1 MATFDYRCTATD
13 CPGAGRFEVRLP
25 VGTAPPATACP
36 RCGTDAVR
44 VFTPVR
50 LASAPAAV
58 MAALDR
64 AERSRTEP
72 EVVSSP
78 PPALRPGTRGPASAR
93 PANPRWAALPR
104 P

>member
-13 CPGAGRFEVRLP
+13 CPAPRDFEVRLP
-25 VGTAPPATACP
+25 VGAAPPTTACP

-72 EVVSSP
+72 EVVTSP
-78 PPALRPGTRGPASAR
+78 PRALQPGARRPAGPR